1 MRSKKRL
8 GVDDASLRIVFEG
21 CMRGFKFGNSL
32 FQTLLVALGQGGEF
46 LMKLVDG
53 MSVRVE

>member
-1 MRSKKRL
+1 
-8 GVDDASLRIVFEG
+8 VDDASLRIVFEG

-32 FQTLLVALGQGGEF
+32 FQTLLVALGQRGEF

>member
-8 GVDDASLRIVFEG
+8 GVDDASLRIVFESS
-21 CMRGFKFGNSL
+21 MRGFKFGNSL
-32 FQTLLVALGQGGEF
+32 FQTLLVTFGQRGEF
-46 LMKLVDG
+46 LVKLVNG